1 MSHPIKCLTLML
13 FATLFVS
20 TGAIAADSPKQGDT
34 LNEPLMNMSF
44 VYIEPGKFI
53 MGSPEHE
60 VDRYN
65 DEQQHEIEIKK
76 GFWMG
81 QYEVTFNQYDAFIKA
96 TRRAKARD
104 LSNWGRGSRPVIYVK
119 WFYANEF
126 AKWLSKN
133 TGHTYRLPTEAEWE
147 YAARAGTTTAFSFG
161 DHIGGMNNHSFF
173 KKLLDSG
180 KANTDAQ
187 KALMD
192 EYAWY
197 GENAGQQT
205 HPVGKKKPNPWG
217 LYDMHGNVWEW
228 TCSVYHESYNGSEQV
243 CVEDDATTTKV
254 RRKVADKV
262 GARSNKKRSVR
273 GGAWSFY
280 GKGMRSADRRF
291 FSPVMRLP
299 YVGFRL
305 VRED

>member
-1 MSHPIKCLTLML
+1 MSHPIKNLTLML
-13 FATLFVS
+13 FTMLFAA
-20 TGAIAADSPKQGDT
+20 TGALAADTQKQGDT
-34 LNEPLMNMSF
+34 LIEPLLNMSF
-44 VYIEPGKFI
+44 TYIEPGTFT
-53 MGSPEHE
+53 MGSPETE
-60 VDRYN
+60 VDRYS
-65 DEQQHEIEIKK
+65 DEQQHKVEIKK

-81 QYEVTFNQYDAFIKA
+81 QYEVSFDQYDAYIKA

-126 AKWLSKN
+126 AKWLSKK
-133 TGHTYRLPTEAEWE
+133 TGHQYRLPTEAEWE

-161 DHIGGMNNHSFF
+161 GHIGGMNNHSFF
-173 KKLLDSG
+173 KKLLDAGIADS
-180 KANTDAQ
+180 AEQ
-187 KALMD
+187 EALMD
-192 EYAWY
+192 QYAWY
-197 GENAGQQT
+197 GKNAQQQT
-205 HPVGKKKPNPWG
+205 HPTGEKKPNPWG

-228 TCSVYHESYNGSEQV
+228 TCSVYNENYDGSEQI

-254 RRKVADKV
+254 RHKRADKV
-262 GARSNKKRSVR
+262 GASSNKKRSVR

-280 GKGMRSADRRF
+280 AKGMRSADRRF

-299 YVGFRL
+299 YIGFRL